1 MIYKKIKEAKQNLLK
16 MNAIEAAQAGAKGT
30 GIDLNENKNESSN
43 PITYKSSPNK
53 KHGGPHDPKTGD
65 KVNIDG
71 DAHTFIRSSVNN
83 PGSSSSVEIP
93 EAISGGTAGTPY
105 ENKMKKLFQDGA
117 SIADLVKAKHGTT
130 EGLTNLFKG
139 LKQSSNTPASVTT
152 TTSANPLTET
162 KTQDPTQRYSM
173 GEKQVENANWAKG
186 RMRRGLNREER
197 KGMKDIVKGL
207 DPTKRQEFKDNMK
220 AQRNIDRDGDGKT
233 SFIEKLKNTFGG
245 NRQQKKLNALN
256 AIDGGSVKKEF
267 GLKDKT
273 IRQDVAKAA
282 QGAYDFGDRAN
293 MSERDKKID
302 AASQSNYSFGLN
314 TFGDF
319 KAGSTTTGSV
329 AATDDMAV
337 VDRASLGTT
346 TVFDSDNGMQT
357 VDKSNP
363 FSGMELN
370 SDDYKIE
377 LPGAFKGLSKKGYK
391 GKSAAAFKNRSGR
404 GAGY

>member
-1 MIYKKIKEAKQNLLK
+1 MIYKKIKDARQNLLK
-16 MNAIEAAQAGAKGT
+16 MNAIEAVQAGAQGT
-30 GIDLNENKNESSN
+30 GIDLNKNKGLN
-43 PITYKSSPNK
+43 PITKKSAFK
-53 KHGGPHDPKTGD
+53 KHGGPHDPKSGD

-71 DAHTFIRSSVNN
+71 DAHTFISNSVNN
-83 PGSSSSVEIP
+83 PGSGSVKIP
-93 EAISGGTAGTPY
+93 EAVSGGTAGTPY
-105 ENKMKKLFQDGA
+105 EDKMKKLFQDGA
-117 SIADLVKAKHGTT
+117 SIEDLVKANHGTT
-130 EGLTNLFKG
+130 EGLTGLFTG
-139 LKQSSNTPASVTT
+139 LKQGSNNPSSTTT
-152 TTSANPLTET
+152 TTSADPLTET
-162 KTQDPTQRYSM
+162 IKKDPTQRYNM
-173 GEKQVENANWAKG
+173 GEKEVENANWAKG

-256 AIDGGSVKKEF
+256 AIDGGSVKQEF

-273 IRQDVAKAA
+273 IRQDITKAA
-282 QGAYDFGDRAN
+282 QGAYDFGDKAN

-302 AASQSNYSFGLN
+302 AASQDKYGFGLN

-337 VDRASLGTT
+337 VDRASLGTKT
-346 TVFDSDNGMQT
+346 TI
-357 VDKSNP
+357 DKPSGNP
-363 FSGMELN
+363 FSGMDISS
-370 SDDYKIE
+370 SDYTVDM
-377 LPGAFKGLSKKGYK
+377 PDAFKGLATKKGYK
-391 GKSAAAFKNRSGR
+391 GKNAVAFKSQSGR